1 MATIDRFKEVVE
13 SGIIIDADDMEA
25 PLSPQM
31 KYDYLAA
38 INSMVQLEA
47 LIAEFDNRKKYRT
60 DLKAT
65 LLKSCSQSLKKIAD
79 DEENFTLKKI
89 DTAIKMLTDCRR
101 EVAKIDSVE
110 RECDR
115 LAKIIRLG
123 VSAG

>member
-38 INSMVQLEA
+38 INSMTQLEA
-47 LIAEFDNRKKYRT
+47 LTAEFDNRKKYRA
-60 DLKAT
+60 DLKTT
-65 LLKSCSQSLKKIAD
+65 LLKSCNQSLKKIVD
-79 DEENFTLKKI
+79 DEENFSLKKI

-101 EVAKIDSVE
+101 EVAKIDSVD
-110 RECDR
+110 REFDR

>member
-38 INSMVQLEA
+38 INSMTQLEA
-47 LIAEFDNRKKYRT
+47 LTAEFDNRKKYRA

-65 LLKSCSQSLKKIAD
+65 LLKSCSQSLKKIAE
-79 DEENFTLKKI
+79 DEENFSLKKI

-101 EVAKIDSVE
+101 EVAKIDSVD

-115 LAKIIRLG
+115 LTKIIRLG

>member
-38 INSMVQLEA
+38 INSMTQLEA
-47 LIAEFDNRKKYRT
+47 LIAEFANRKKYRA

-65 LLKSCSQSLKKIAD
+65 LLKSCSQSLKKIAE

-101 EVAKIDSVE
+101 EVAKIDSVDRESE
-110 RECDR
+110 R
-115 LAKIIRLG
+115 LSKIIRVG